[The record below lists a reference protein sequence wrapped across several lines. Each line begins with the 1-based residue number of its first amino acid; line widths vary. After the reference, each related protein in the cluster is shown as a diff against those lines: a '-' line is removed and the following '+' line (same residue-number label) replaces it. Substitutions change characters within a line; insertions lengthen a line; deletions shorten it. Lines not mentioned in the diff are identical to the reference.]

1 MEVGKLKPL
10 AKIRG
15 NRVHDSAQ
23 RCSGRCSGHGRIPM
37 ATVDGIQNS
46 LLYLPLY
53 GLFRPKK

>member
-1 MEVGKLKPL
+1 MKPL

-15 NRVHDSAQ
+15 NRVYDSARRSSR
-23 RCSGRCSGHGRIPM
+23 RCGGYGGYGRIPM

-46 LLYLPLY
+46 LLYLPSN

>member
-1 MEVGKLKPL
+1 MKPL

-46 LLYLPLY
+46 LLYLPSY
-53 GLFRPKK
+53 WLFRPEK

>member
-1 MEVGKLKPL
+1 MKPL

-15 NRVHDSAQ
+15 NRVHDSAR
-23 RCSGRCSGHGRIPM
+23 RCCGRCGGHGRIPM

-46 LLYLPLY
+46 LLYLPSY